1 MNPKEKHIVLV
12 GNPNSGKT
20 TLFNALTGL
29 NQKISNLPGTTIE
42 KKTGHFQIGD
52 QHVRITDL
60 PGTYSIH
67 PKGEDEMIS
76 IDYLLNFQKHEID
89 VILFVADAS
98 NLSRNL
104 LLYTQVADLGFP
116 MVLALNMID
125 SAEKK
130 GISIDV
136 ENLSAAL
143 GVIVCPINAREG
155 RGLDKLKNTLVKVNA
170 AHQVTFFESNDISS
184 YEALNRH
191 HTHYHNYLRKH
202 LDNLRKNDQADV
214 IANSR
219 NISEETISRYK
230 KIDKIIE
237 IVQYKNTEKGKNIT
251 QRIDKILLHPVYG
264 FLVFYATLFVIFQ
277 FIFKVAEYPMNWI
290 EAIFSTLS
298 GQIKALLPE
307 GMLSSL
313 MADGIVPG
321 IGGVIVF
328 LPQIMLLFALLAILE
343 DSGYMT
349 RVSFITDRLMRKF
362 GLNGK
367 SVVPLIG
374 GMACAIP
381 SIMATRNIENKKDR
395 LITILVTPLMS
406 CSARL
411 PVYTLLVSLLVTD
424 KGDSWLD
431 PRGLILL
438 GMYLLGFIAALLFAF
453 IFKLILKQKHKS
465 YFVLELPDYRK
476 PRLRNIL
483 LTVKDK
489 AGDFV
494 FNAGKIILIVS
505 IVLWFLASFGPSG
518 KFDAI
523 DRKYQSYRD
532 AGMEEKKQS
541 EKLEASY
548 AGMLGKAIEPAIK
561 PLGYDWKIGIALI
574 TSLAAREVFV
584 GTIATIYSVGD
595 ADDEKSLSTVLSEQK
610 RPDGSPLYSYA
621 TIISLLLFYA
631 FAMQCFSTL
640 AVTYRET
647 RSMKWPLVQMGY
659 MTGFAY
665 LVSLVVYQLMA

>member
-1 MNPKEKHIVLV
+1 MV

-42 KKTGHFQIGD
+42 TKTGHFIIGD
-52 QHVRITDL
+52 QQVKITDL

-67 PKGEDEMIS
+67 PKGEDELIS

-104 LLYTQVADLGFP
+104 LLYTQVADLGYP
-116 MVLALNMID
+116 TVLALNMID
-125 SAEKK
+125 FAKKK
-130 GISIDV
+130 GISIDI
-136 ENLSAAL
+136 EDLSRIL
-143 GVIVCPINAREG
+143 SVIVCPINARAEI
-155 RGLDKLKNTLVKVNA
+155 GLDKLKETLLKADA
-170 AHQVTFFESNDISS
+170 AHQTTFFEAGDNASN
-184 YEALNRH
+184 YHRYLQLHLLN
-191 HTHYHNYLRKH
+191 LIQ
-202 LDNLRKNDQADV
+202 NDAEKV
-214 IANSR
+214 ANNSR
-219 NISEETISRYK
+219 DISEETIARYK
-230 KIDKIIE
+230 KIDKIINV
-237 IVQYKNTEKGKNIT
+237 VQKKNVNAANLT
-251 QRIDKILLHPVYG
+251 QKIDRILLHPVYG
-264 FLVFYATLFVIFQ
+264 FLVFFTTLFIIFQ
-277 FIFKVAEYPMNWI
+277 FIFKVADYPMIWI
-290 EAIFSTLS
+290 ETIFSTIS
-298 GQIKALLPE
+298 GNIKQVLPE

-313 MADGIVPG
+313 LADGIIPG
-321 IGGVIVF
+321 IGGVVVF
-328 LPQIMLLFALLAILE
+328 LPQIIILFTLLAMLE

-411 PVYTLLVSLLVTD
+411 PVYTLLVSLLIVD
-424 KGDSWLD
+424 KGNSWLD
-431 PRGLILL
+431 ARGLILL

-465 YFVLELPDYRK
+465 FFVLELPDYRK
-476 PRLRNIL
+476 PRLKDIFV
-483 LTVKDK
+483 TVKSK

-494 FNAGKIILIVS
+494 FNAGKIILLVS
-505 IVLWFLASFGPSG
+505 IVLWFLASYGPGKRFETIEKNYSAYSG
-518 KFDAI
+518 TDK
-523 DRKYQSYRD
+523 Q
-532 AGMEEKKQS
+532 EKIQS

-548 AGMLGKAIEPAIK
+548 AGMLGKSIEPAIK

-595 ADDEKSLSTVLSEQK
+595 TDDEQLLSKVLSEQK
-610 RPDGSPLYSYA
+610 RIDNGKPVYSYA
-621 TIISLLLFYA
+621 TILSLLVFYA

-647 RSMKWPLVQMGY
+647 KSIKWPVVQMLY

-665 LVSLVVYQLMA
+665 LASLVVYQLCS